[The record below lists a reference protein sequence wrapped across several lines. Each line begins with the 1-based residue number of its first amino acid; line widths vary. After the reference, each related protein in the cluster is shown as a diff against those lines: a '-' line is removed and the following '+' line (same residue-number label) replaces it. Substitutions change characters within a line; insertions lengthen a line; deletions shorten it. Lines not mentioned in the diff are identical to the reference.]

1 MLKVIFIEFQN
12 FKFKVFV
19 IILLIVSGCKQP
31 KKNVITIAAAANMQ
45 YAIEE
50 ISNAFTEKTG
60 VLCELVISSS
70 GKLTA
75 QIIEGAPYDI
85 FVSANMKYPN
95 EIYENKLALEAPKV
109 YAHGQLVLWSMD
121 QELVPSLEMLTDS
134 RVVHI
139 AIANPRTAP
148 YGQSAVEVLNKNNIY
163 DAVADKLVYGE
174 SISQTNQF
182 IISKSSEIGF
192 TAMSVVLSKKIKDK
206 GRWIPIDKKEYTP
219 IEQGVVLIKR
229 EIQDST
235 NSRKFYEFLFSKD
248 AREIL
253 EDFGY
258 LVAE

>member
-1 MLKVIFIEFQN
+1 MLKAIFIKFQN
-12 FKFKVFV
+12 FKFNVFI
-19 IILLIVSGCKQP
+19 IILLVVSGCKQP
-31 KKNVITIAAAANMQ
+31 KRNVIRIAAAANMQ

-60 VLCELVISSS
+60 VSCELVVSSS

-95 EIYENKLALEAPKV
+95 EIYKNELALEAPKV
-109 YAHGQLVLWSMD
+109 YAYGQLVLWSMY
-121 QELVPSLEMLTDS
+121 QEMEPSLEMLTNDTI
-134 RVVHI
+134 VHI
-139 AIANPRTAP
+139 AIANPKTAP
-148 YGQSAVEVLNKNNIY
+148 YGQAAIELLKKSNVYDLVEE
-163 DAVADKLVYGE
+163 KLVYGE

-182 IISKSSEIGF
+182 ITSKSSEIGF
-192 TAMSVVLSKKIKDK
+192 TAMSVVLSAKMKDK
-206 GRWIPIDKKEYTP
+206 GGWILLNKKEYTP
-219 IEQGVVLIKR
+219 IEQGAVIIKR
-229 EIQDST
+229 ENQDST
-235 NSRKFYEFLFSKD
+235 NSRKFYKFLFSKE

>member
-1 MLKVIFIEFQN
+1 MLKTISLRLP
-12 FKFKVFV
+12 KFKLEIYSI
-19 IILLIVSGCKQP
+19 IILITVGCKEP
-31 KKNVITIAAAANMQ
+31 KKETITIAAAANMQ

-50 ISNAFTEKTG
+50 ISNAFTKQTG
-60 VLCELVISSS
+60 VSCELVISSS

-95 EIYENKLALEAPKV
+95 EIYENKLAIEAPKV

-121 QELVPSLEMLTDS
+121 KELVPSLEILTDS

-192 TAMSVVLSKKIKDK
+192 TSMSVVLSKKIKDK